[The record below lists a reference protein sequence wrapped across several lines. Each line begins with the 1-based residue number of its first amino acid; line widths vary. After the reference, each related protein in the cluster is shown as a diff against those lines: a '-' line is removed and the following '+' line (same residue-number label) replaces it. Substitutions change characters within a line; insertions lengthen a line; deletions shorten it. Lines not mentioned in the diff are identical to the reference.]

1 MPLNLAAQGYHTARA
16 QAQASMPERGH
27 LMRHPALPA
36 TALGVERLR
45 GDRVSMRRALDD
57 AIPINERSGR
67 SLGQSPL
74 ATEISLCHWGWA
86 LGETQSA
93 REVLTNYVMY
103 HRREARP
110 YPTALH
116 SEARTIG
123 ISGVLDQ

>member
-1 MPLNLAAQGYHTARA
+1 MIFNRGANSKRAFGGNDFALAHCLDRGVPLNLAAQGYHLARA

-27 LMRHPALPA
+27 LMRHPALTE

-74 ATEISLCHWGWA
+74 ATEFRFATGRWVKRSPRA
-86 LGETQSA
+86 KF
-93 REVLTNYVMY
+93 
-103 HRREARP
+103 
-110 YPTALH
+110 
-116 SEARTIG
+116 
-123 ISGVLDQ
+123 